1 MCEISVA
8 AHRKQAKKHTLASRF
23 HRVALGHIQALA
35 SRKTTETAASRAG
48 VAIIVDFFNPGWNL
62 KA

>member
-8 AHRKQAKKHTLASRF
+8 AGRKQARKQGCASRF

-35 SRKTTETAASRAG
+35 SRKTTGIAG
-48 VAIIVDFFNPGWNL
+48 SAPVAEKTSEFFSM
-62 KA
+62 